1 MYQSQILPPGRH
13 FIISL
18 KVGKGDETLKILSM
32 SSGGHLI
39 FFLVHSYFDMKKHSK
54 YTFSK
59 RVLQSKLFWSV
70 TKTANRVVR
79 WLIETKAAENR
90 RKNPYQSFVISCQI
104 SVADLYTFVHKLK
117 INFCYR
123 LSADCRATRIV
134 FLIFAVNSTFFLKN
148 AKTNG

>member
-59 RVLQSKLFWSV
+59 RVL
-70 TKTANRVVR
+70 
-79 WLIETKAAENR
+79 
-90 RKNPYQSFVISCQI
+90 
-104 SVADLYTFVHKLK
+104 
-117 INFCYR
+117 
-123 LSADCRATRIV
+123 
-134 FLIFAVNSTFFLKN
+134 
-148 AKTNG
+148 